1 MINLLI
7 VDKPGLFC
15 HTMRTILQKERD
27 MTVLGCATN
36 IDEAQSYLQH
46 CDVVLVST
54 TFSNE
59 DTLNLIQEIST
70 NHDAKVLVV
79 GVGEVTE
86 VILKYVEAGASGYV
100 LQEDSLEELLM
111 KIRAAYKNEALVSPQ
126 VAARLMT
133 RLAQLANMNA
143 VIWSGPQD
151 KMSRFGDL
159 TPRERE
165 VLSLIGQGYSNQRI
179 AEQLIIECG
188 TVKNHVHSILKK
200 LNASNRREAAAV
212 YSMKLN
218 YHDNNR
224 LFAH

>member
-15 HTMRTILQKERD
+15 HTMRTILQKESD
-27 MTVLGCATN
+27 MSVLGCVTN
-36 IDEAQSYLQH
+36 IDEAQSYLSH
-46 CDVVLVST
+46 CEVVLVST
-54 TFSNE
+54 TLSNE
-59 DTLNLIQEIST
+59 DTLRLIQEISA
-70 NHDAKVLVV
+70 NYRARVLVV

-100 LQEDSLEELLM
+100 LQEDSVAELLQ

-143 VIWSGPQD
+143 VMWAGPQD
-151 KMSRFGDL
+151 KINRFSDL

-179 AEQLIIECG
+179 AEHLIIECG
-188 TVKNHVHSILKK
+188 TVKNHVHNILKK

-218 YHDNNR
+218 YSSQQV
-224 LFAH
+224 FAH

>member
-1 MINLLI
+1 MINVLI

-15 HTMRTILQKERD
+15 HTMRTILQKEDD
-27 MTVLGCATN
+27 MTVLGCVTN
-36 IDEAQSYLQH
+36 IDEAQSYLSH
-46 CDVVLVST
+46 SEVVLVST

-59 DTLNLIQEIST
+59 DTLRLIQEISA
-70 NHDAKVLVV
+70 NHRARVLVI
-79 GVGEVTE
+79 GVREVTE

-100 LQEDSLEELLM
+100 LQEDSVAELLQ
-111 KIRAAYKNEALVSPQ
+111 KIRAAYQNEALVSPQ

-143 VIWSGPQD
+143 IMWTGPQD
-151 KMSRFGDL
+151 KMNRFGDL

-188 TVKNHVHSILKK
+188 TVKNHVHNILKK

-218 YHDNNR
+218 YSNQQV
-224 LFAH
+224 FAH